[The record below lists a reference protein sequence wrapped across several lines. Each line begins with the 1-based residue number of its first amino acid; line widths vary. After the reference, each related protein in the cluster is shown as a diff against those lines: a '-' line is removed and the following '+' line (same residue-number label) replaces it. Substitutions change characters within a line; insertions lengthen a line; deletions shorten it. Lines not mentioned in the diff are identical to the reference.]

1 MNNIRAKAIK
11 KVGLIGILA
20 NIFLAIIKFTIGLIT
35 NSLAM
40 IADAINSTSDILSSL
55 ITFIGGFISNSPSDK
70 SHNFGHQKIE
80 QIFSALIGLIM
91 IILASKII
99 IESVTALINKEYYEF
114 SWWLVIICFITIL
127 TKFILYKY
135 VTQKNKNVNSNLIS
149 ANAQDHKNDML
160 LTTGTL
166 IGVLGATVNLAWLDS
181 VMGILISIWIY
192 YIAIKII
199 YENCNIL
206 LDKSIN
212 EDDKQNIITII
223 KKYPEIINIDSL
235 KSKPIGNDYLIII
248 ELSVDGNMTVN
259 NSHNIIETIKEE
271 IMYISNIYDVTIHI
285 NPK

>member
-1 MNNIRAKAIK
+1 MNNIRAKSIK

-20 NIFLAIIKFTIGLIT
+20 NLFLAIIKFTIGLIT

-40 IADAINSTSDILSSL
+40 IADAINSASDILSSL

-135 VTQKNKNVNSNLIS
+135 VTKINKDVNSNLIS

-160 LTTGTL
+160 LTIGTL

-181 VMGILISIWIY
+181 IMGILISLWIY
-192 YIAIKII
+192 YIAIRII

-206 LDKSIN
+206 LDKSIDEN
-212 EDDKQNIITII
+212 DKKNIIEII
-223 KKYPEIINIDSL
+223 KKYPEIKNIDSI
-235 KSKPIGNDYLIII
+235 KSKPIGNEYLIIT
-248 ELSVDGNMTVN
+248 ELSIDGNMSVN
-259 NSHNIIETIKEE
+259 NSHRIIENVKNE
-271 IMYISNIYDVTIHI
+271 IMDIDAVYDVTIHI